1 MPVPEGV
8 WKDKSLIAQLKK
20 IEDKI
25 NEMIT
30 AGEIDVDPLD
40 LSEDEE

>member
-1 MPVPEGV
+1 MPANPNMIR
-8 WKDKSLIAQLKK
+8 DQRLIDYFNK

-25 NEMIT
+25 NEIIT
-30 AGEIDVDPLD
+30 TGEIAVDPLD